1 MARNCGEPLG
11 GMRSAWRLSRLQRFR
26 APLPTLIAI
35 GVLALLS
42 GACDGDDGKP
52 TITVAAASSLRH
64 ALPDI
69 AAEFERAYPGV
80 EVELRFAGSQVLA
93 SQIDEGAGDDLF
105 ISANP
110 LQARRLM
117 SAGLASRPTVVTAN
131 VLVVAVPNDGPWLSL
146 RDLALADVRI
156 AAGAPSVPVGALTEI
171 ALELV
176 QLQDPETAAALRSK
190 IATQDPNVR
199 IVLSRLELGEADAA
213 FVYASD
219 VEATEGLR
227 LIALPLRTPPNEY
240 VAVLIED
247 ADPAAENLLA
257 WLLAPQAQA
266 IFQLYGFLPSVAGV
280 QAR

>member
-1 MARNCGEPLG
+1 MTC
-11 GMRSAWRLSRLQRFR
+11 
-26 APLPTLIAI
+26 
-35 GVLALLS
+35 
-42 GACDGDDGKP
+42 
-52 TITVAAASSLRH
+52 SSPPIRW
-64 ALPDI
+64 
-69 AAEFERAYPGV
+69 
-80 EVELRFAGSQVLA
+80 
-93 SQIDEGAGDDLF
+93 
-105 ISANP
+105 
-110 LQARRLM
+110 QARRLM

-240 VAVLIED
+240 DGGTDRGGRPRGGGSPGLAAGSAGAGDL
-247 ADPAAENLLA
+247 PALRVPAQRRRGAGPVSRGLTLSLA
-257 WLLAPQAQA
+257 
-266 IFQLYGFLPSVAGV
+266 VAGGA
-280 QAR
+280 ARAAAAAAARWPRLARAE